1 MKQTASGSSTTS
13 GRRQAASYAGLDTV
27 LKEPGKFKGRTG
39 ISKKGNAAVRQCLF
53 MPALSAANHNK
64 NMQAFYAR
72 IVERNPQA
80 KRKAIV
86 ACMRKLLT
94 LVFVLWK
101 KEEEYDEN
109 YLWGKKP
116 ARHGRKQTNG
126 RKHRLRIKESGTQRV
141 PHLTDPA
148 VQRTDYGLHLTGTKV
163 WSNL

>member
-1 MKQTASGSSTTS
+1 
-13 GRRQAASYAGLDTV
+13 
-27 LKEPGKFKGRTG
+27 
-39 ISKKGNAAVRQCLF
+39 

-72 IVERNPQA
+72 IVEKNPQA

-109 YLWGKKP
+109 YLWGKDAGKVRTEADRREEAPSADKRKRDTACP
-116 ARHGRKQTNG
+116 ALDRPCRTAHGLRSSLNG
-126 RKHRLRIKESGTQRV
+126 DKSM
-141 PHLTDPA
+141 D
-148 VQRTDYGLHLTGTKV
+148 
-163 WSNL
+163 